1 LLVHV
6 FGRMAAAFF
15 YLIFNSWFALLS
27 HLNQQSLLH

>member
-15 YLIFNSWFALLS
+15 YLIFNSWFALIID
-27 HLNQQSLLH
+27 